1 MNRRNALKGGLA
13 AGISGMVGAHEM
25 SAQRTTGP
33 ANHYYE
39 MRTYELRSDLKP
51 GRVQDF
57 LKDHFIP
64 AMKRAGAGP
73 IGCFS
78 VISGLK
84 SPSFVIVIDHASLAA
99 MQSTMEKVAD
109 DKSYFDAAK
118 AFETTQLGYVRYE
131 SALLKAFDAHPK
143 FEVPP
148 TDPQRALRVFEL
160 RTYESPNPFAL
171 KSKIEMFNQEEI
183 KIFRNSGFAPVF
195 FGEAVFASE
204 MPHLT
209 YMIGFD
215 DMASRE
221 KAWDKFRVD
230 PDWQRIRTKP
240 GWTDPETVSNIHS
253 AFLRPTTFSEVK

>member
-1 MNRRNALKGGLA
+1 
-13 AGISGMVGAHEM
+13 MVGAHEM
-25 SAQRTTGP
+25 SMQRTTGP

-84 SPSFVIVIDHASLAA
+84 SPSFVVVIDHASLAA

-109 DKSYFDAAK
+109 DKSYFEAAK

-131 SALLKAFDAHPK
+131 S
-143 FEVPP
+143 VP
-148 TDPQRALRVFEL
+148 
-160 RTYESPNPFAL
+160 
-171 KSKIEMFNQEEI
+171 
-183 KIFRNSGFAPVF
+183 
-195 FGEAVFASE
+195 
-204 MPHLT
+204 
-209 YMIGFD
+209 
-215 DMASRE
+215 
-221 KAWDKFRVD
+221 
-230 PDWQRIRTKP
+230 
-240 GWTDPETVSNIHS
+240 
-253 AFLRPTTFSEVK
+253 